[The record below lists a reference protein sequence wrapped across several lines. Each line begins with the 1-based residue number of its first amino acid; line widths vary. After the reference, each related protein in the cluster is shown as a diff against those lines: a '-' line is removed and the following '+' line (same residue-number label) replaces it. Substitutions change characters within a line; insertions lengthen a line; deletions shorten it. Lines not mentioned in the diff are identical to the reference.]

1 MNQNSILHFI
11 KTKSLLSDGRLL
23 KWIDCLERQSISSKI
38 IVLEDSNTTSNT
50 IIGKLSHAEH
60 LKLYS
65 RTIFKKKG
73 NGFLFKIP
81 EYAFK
86 SFIKFINSK
95 EEIVVFHDNQHYL
108 TFLLLLLT
116 NQFNKR
122 KIIWDLHELPHS
134 ILFRFAITRT
144 YLKTVLEKC
153 FMVIHTNEQRRDFLH
168 SKIKFTEKNSSI
180 LNNFPEL
187 EFICSDKKANATNI
201 TTWLNGEPYILWLGV
216 ASKTRCFDAVFD
228 AYKRFSKDYKLIILG
243 SVAKEF
249 QQLIVKHN
257 LSDRIW
263 HSYVN
268 QSEIIK
274 YIDNAAFSIVLYK
287 NNSPNNFY
295 CEPNR
300 LYQLLSRKI
309 PIIVGANPRL
319 SEIIENKNF
328 GIVLEDDG
336 SDVKNMIAAIEKMK
350 NQYAEYKNT
359 LINTNFEK
367 IFSWENQFS
376 NVIERLNRS

>member
-1 MNQNSILHFI
+1 M
-11 KTKSLLSDGRLL
+11 
-23 KWIDCLERQSISSKI
+23 
-38 IVLEDSNTTSNT
+38 
-50 IIGKLSHAEH
+50 
-60 LKLYS
+60 
-65 RTIFKKKG
+65 
-73 NGFLFKIP
+73 
-81 EYAFK
+81 
-86 SFIKFINSK
+86 
-95 EEIVVFHDNQHYL
+95 
-108 TFLLLLLT
+108 LLLT

-134 ILFRFAITRT
+134 ILFKFAITRT
-144 YLKTVLEKC
+144 YLKKVLEKC

-187 EFICSDKKANATNI
+187 DFICSDKKANTTNL
-201 TTWLNGEPYILWLGV
+201 TTWLNGESYLLWLGV

-228 AYKRFSKDYKLIILG
+228 AYKRFSNDYRLIILG

-268 QSEIIK
+268 QSEIITF
-274 YIDNAAFSIVLYK
+274 IDNAAFSIVLYK

-309 PIIVGANPRL
+309 PVIVGSNPRL
-319 SEIIENKNF
+319 AEVVENKKF
-328 GIVLEDDG
+328 GIVLDDDG
-336 SDVKNMIAAIEKMK
+336 SDVTNMIAAIEKMK
-350 NQYAEYKNT
+350 NQHAEFKNT
-359 LINTNFEK
+359 LINTDFEK
-367 IFSWENQFS
+367 IFSWEKQFS